1 MSRLSRCLSRRG
13 LLTLLAA
20 VLSISLGWR
29 SSDAAANADDARTLI
44 QSLGLQVLE
53 ILGDD
58 ELSDRGKFDRLVI
71 LLEGPIDLD
80 LVARLILG
88 RHWRSASDKQRTEY
102 LDLFRAYA
110 LDNLASKLHLYQGEQ
125 FDITDA
131 KVVSED
137 DSLVFTRILSKQGP
151 PLKVDWRLRRR
162 DDGDLVAID
171 VLVEGVS
178 LIVSQRSEFG
188 AVIERQ
194 GMDGLL
200 TELRARVERE
210 A

>member
-13 LLTLLAA
+13 LLTLLAF

-44 QSLGLQVLE
+44 QGLGLQVLE

-58 ELSDRGKFDRLVI
+58 ELSDRGKFERLVV

-88 RHWRSASDKQRTEY
+88 RHWRSASGKQRTEY

-151 PLKVDWRLRRR
+151 PLNVDWRLRRR

-188 AVIERQ
+188 SVIERQ
-194 GMDGLL
+194 GLDGLL